1 MLGKLRSI
9 IENNNVSNKEAV
21 ISCPSYYTDAERK
34 ALLDACKIAEFT
46 CVRLY
51 NESAAI
57 TLSYGLFRKAELD
70 ALTPRHVVFLD
81 FGHSK
86 SSVFLAS
93 FTNTKGKIL
102 SQFHDRNLGVRDI
115 DWILINK
122 YD

>member
-21 ISCPSYYTDAERK
+21 ISCPSYYTDSERK

-81 FGHSK
+81 FGHK
-86 SSVFLAS
+86 YDPKYNIKEPKKKAYNFL
-93 FTNTKGKIL
+93 FNTCYC
-102 SQFHDRNLGVRDI
+102 
-115 DWILINK
+115 ILILGFG
-122 YD
+122 YCIWIMMC